1 MISFNRHL
9 LKSNQTGLTNAAV
22 LIAVAALISSLLGV
36 VRDALLAS
44 HLGLS
49 RSLDIYYAAFR
60 VPDFF
65 YNIFIYGAITVG
77 FIPVLT
83 AYLKKD
89 KQSGW
94 DLTSGLCF
102 CLGGFLVICG
112 LLATIFAVPLCSHI
126 FPGFN
131 AVELS
136 QTVSMMRVLMIQ
148 PILLGLSSIYSAVLE
163 VFRLFLADSLAP
175 ILYNVGIILGI
186 IFLLP
191 KYGLMGLAFG
201 VVLGAIFS
209 LGVRIL
215 AMKELGYHWSFA
227 YKEIT
232 PGLKKI
238 VKLMIPRS
246 MTIILYQ
253 IYMSILVGIA
263 SNLPAGHLAAFNLAN
278 NIQSFPQVVIALSLI
293 VSSFPVLAKLYTDKN
308 ETGFADV
315 FGTTLKQSLFMMIPI
330 TGLFLVLRYP
340 IVRLLLGYGK
350 FGWQATTL
358 TANILLIFIIGLIFQ
373 ALQNLLIRTFFACDK
388 SAGPFFASLAT
399 YGSGIF
405 LAYYLSHQ
413 NGILGLTWA
422 FVITNTIYFLLLFLL
437 LLPSLKNVS
446 WGGLGKRVGEYTVIT
461 AGACLVGLATVKLT
475 GSWFNLTKVL
485 GVMGQA
491 AVVGV
496 IFCATFLGEAK
507 AFKMEEIVVIKKIAQ
522 RFLKS
527 R

>member
-1 MISFNRHL
+1 MISLNRHF

-22 LIAVAALISSLLGV
+22 LIALAALVSSLLGV

-83 AYLKKD
+83 SYLKKD

-102 CLGGFLVICG
+102 YLGGFLVICG
-112 LLATIFAVPLCSHI
+112 LLAVIFAVPLCARI
-126 FPGFN
+126 FPGFT
-131 AVELS
+131 ASELA

-191 KYGLMGLAFG
+191 QYGLLGLAFG
-201 VVLGAIFS
+201 VILGALFS

-215 AMKELGYHWSFA
+215 AMQELGYRWSFA
-227 YKEIT
+227 YKEIR

-238 VKLMIPRS
+238 VKLMVPRS

-253 IYMSILVGIA
+253 IYMSILVGLA
-263 SNLPAGHLAAFNLAN
+263 SKLPAGHLAAFNLAN

-308 ETGFADV
+308 ETGFAEV
-315 FGTTLKQSLFMMIPI
+315 FSTTLKQSLFMMIPI
-330 TGLFLVLRYP
+330 TGLFIVLRYP

-350 FGWQATTL
+350 FGWQATNL
-358 TANILLIFIIGLIFQ
+358 TANILLIFIVGLVCQ

-405 LAYYLSHQ
+405 LAYYLSRQ

-422 FVITNTIYFLLLFLL
+422 FVITNIIYFLLLFIL
-437 LLPSLKNVS
+437 LLPSLKYVNWS
-446 WGGLGKRVGEYTVIT
+446 GLGKRVGEYMLIT
-461 AGACLVGLATVKLT
+461 AGACFIGLETVKLT
-475 GSWFNLTKVL
+475 NPWFNQTRVL

-491 AVVGV
+491 AVVGIV
-496 IFCATFLGEAK
+496 FCAIFLWEAK
-507 AFKMEEIVVIKKIAQ
+507 VFKMEEVSAVKKIAQ

-527 R
+527 H